1 MARLPQRS
9 APFLYGIL
17 QLAIT
22 TAVATA
28 IGVFQ
33 SVPLGAAALVRW
45 AAAWVA
51 AWLLMLPIVLVLS
64 PLLHRLVAAITRE
77 SPQ

>member
-1 MARLPQRS
+1 MARLPHRS
-9 APFLYGIL
+9 APFLYG

-28 IGVFQ
+28 IGAFQ
-33 SVPLGAAALVRW
+33 SVPLRAAALVCW

-51 AWLLMLPIVLVLS
+51 AWLLMLPIVLAVS
-64 PLLHRLVAAITRE
+64 PLLPRRVAAITRE
-77 SPQ
+77 SPE